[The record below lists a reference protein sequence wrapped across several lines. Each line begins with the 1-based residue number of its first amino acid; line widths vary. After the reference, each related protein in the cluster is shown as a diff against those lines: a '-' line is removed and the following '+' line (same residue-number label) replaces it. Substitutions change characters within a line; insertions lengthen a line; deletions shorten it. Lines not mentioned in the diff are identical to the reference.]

1 MITKTTAVPALVN
14 GMAKKKLGKQRQPG
28 KWQKIWENRGLY
40 LMLLPSVILLLLFAY
55 KPMYG
60 VIIAF
65 KNYTPAEGIWDS
77 EWVGFDHFVKFFKS
91 YQFTSTL
98 KNTLTLSIYG
108 MLATFPLPI
117 IMALFLN
124 QMRYKT
130 FKKFFQTASY
140 LPHFISTVV
149 LVGLILIFLSPGS
162 GLMGAIYRLFGA
174 EAPNL
179 MANASAFKHIY
190 VWTDVWQNT
199 GWDSIVYLAALSSID
214 PCLYEAA
221 SIDGAGRWQRLKSI
235 DLPLILPTAIVLL
248 IMRVGGILGIGY
260 EKVYLMQNS
269 LNTSASEVIST
280 LTYKVG
286 LLNAQYSYSAAI
298 GLFNTVVSVT
308 LMVIVN
314 NISKKVSDNSVW

>member
-1 MITKTTAVPALVN
+1 MNVKTTAVPAT
-14 GMAKKKLGKQRQPG
+14 AKGISGKKHAKQRKPV
-28 KWQKIWENRGLY
+28 KWHMIWENRGLY
-40 LMLLPSVILLLLFAY
+40 LLLVPSVILLLLFSY

-65 KNYTPAEGIWDS
+65 KDFTPSKGIWGS
-77 EWVGFDHFVKFFKS
+77 EWVGFKHFIKFFKS

-149 LVGLILIFLSPGS
+149 LVGIILIFLSPGS
-162 GLMGAIYRLFGA
+162 GLIGTVYKLFGA

-179 MANASAFKHIY
+179 MASASAFKHIY
-190 VWTDVWQNT
+190 VWSDVWQNT

-214 PCLYEAA
+214 PSLYEAA
-221 SIDGAGRWQRLKSI
+221 EIDGAGRWQRLKKI
-235 DLPLILPTAIVLL
+235 DLPLILPTATVLL
-248 IMRVGGILGIGY
+248 IMRMGGILGIGY

-308 LMVIVN
+308 VMVIVN
-314 NISKKVSDNSVW
+314 NISRKVSNSSVW

>member
-1 MITKTTAVPALVN
+1 MSTQTTEAPVTAKGKPQKKPA
-14 GMAKKKLGKQRQPG
+14 KQRKPIQ
-28 KWQKIWENRGLY
+28 WRMIWENRGLY
-40 LMLLPSVILLLLFAY
+40 LLLVPSVILLLLFSY

-65 KNYTPAEGIWDS
+65 KDFTPSKGIWGS
-77 EWVGFDHFVKFFKS
+77 EWVGFKHFIKFFNS
-91 YQFTSTL
+91 YQFTSSL

-108 MLATFPLPI
+108 MLATFPLPLV
-117 IMALFLN
+117 MALFLN

-162 GLMGAIYRLFGA
+162 GLIGAVYKLFGA

-179 MANASAFKHIY
+179 MAQASAFKHIY

-214 PCLYEAA
+214 PSLYEAA
-221 SIDGAGRWQRLKSI
+221 EIDGAGRWQRLKNI

-248 IMRVGGILGIGY
+248 IMRVGGILGVGY

-308 LMVIVN
+308 VMVIVN
-314 NISKKVSDNSVW
+314 NISKKVSDSSVW